1 MTDYDT
7 AATAAIILAAG
18 KGTRM
23 KSALPKVLHPL
34 AGQPMIAHVLDCVLP
49 LNPVATVVVVGP
61 GMDSVTDAVAPLP
74 TATQNE
80 QLGTGDAVKAAEKAL
95 KGVSAETIIIL
106 YGDTP
111 LIKSETLLAMLE
123 ARAAGAG
130 LVVLGFTPDDPGAYG
145 RLKLNKVGAL
155 EAIVE
160 AGEASAEERKIQLC
174 NSGVMAVDAA
184 CLFGLLQRVRNDNAK
199 GEYYLT
205 DIVGLARTDGLN
217 CAVVEAPADQLMGVD
232 SRAALAEAE
241 GLWQAA
247 RRLRAMDEGA
257 TLLDPETVWFS
268 HDTAVGR
275 DVVIGPNIFFGPGVS
290 VADNVEI
297 RAFSHL
303 EGAHIEEGAIIGPF
317 ARLRPGAVIEKG
329 AFVGNFVEIKNA
341 VMGEGAKASHLSYI
355 GDATVGAKANIGA
368 GTITCNY
375 DGYNK
380 HRTVIGKAAF
390 IGSNTALVA
399 PVNIGEGAVVG
410 AGSTVVSDVGAD
422 ALAIAR
428 GKQMNLPG
436 RAAVLRG
443 KLSAIKNA
451 QKIDLPP
458 EPKKD

>member
-34 AGQPMIAHVLDCVLP
+34 AGRPMIAHVLDCVLP
-49 LNPVATVVVVGP
+49 LDPIATVVVVGP
-61 GMDSVTDAVAPLP
+61 GMDSVTEAVAPLP
-74 TATQNE
+74 TVTQNE

-95 KGVSAETIIIL
+95 KGVSARTIIIL

-111 LIKSETLLAMLE
+111 LIKSETLLAMLA
-123 ARAAGAG
+123 ARAEGAE
-130 LVVLGFTPDDPGAYG
+130 LVVLGFTPDNPGAYG
-145 RLKLNKVGAL
+145 RLKLNKEGAL
-155 EAIVE
+155 ESIVE
-160 AGEASAEERKIQLC
+160 AGEASAEEREIRLC

-184 CLFGLLQRVRNDNAK
+184 CLFGLLGRVRNDNAK

-205 DIVGLARTDGLN
+205 DIVGLARADGLG
-217 CAVVEAPADQLMGVD
+217 CAVVEAPADELMGID

-247 RRLRAMDEGA
+247 RRRRAMDEGA
-257 TLLDPETVWFS
+257 TLLDPKTVWFS
-268 HDTAVGR
+268 HDTALGQ
-275 DVVIGPNIFFGPGVS
+275 DVVIGPSIFFGPGVS

-303 EGAHIEEGAIIGPF
+303 EGARIEAGAIIGPF

-355 GDATVGAKANIGA
+355 GDATVGAQANIGA

-399 PVNIGEGAVVG
+399 PVKIGDGAVVG

-436 RAAVLRG
+436 RAAVLREQ
-443 KLSAIKNA
+443 LSAVKKA
-451 QKIDLPP
+451 QKTDRPP
-458 EPKKD
+458 KSKKD